1 MRVATS
7 VVHIS
12 FANLTQAI
20 YYAADQGHHVI
31 SMSLGGPF
39 GSSALQ
45 RAIRYAIDRG
55 VILLAAAGNY
65 WPWVVYPAKYDEV
78 IAVAACNCQREVWR
92 YSSKGA
98 AVDVTAPG
106 EEVWVAG
113 AERDGDFVNRRGSGT
128 SFAVAI
134 TAGTC
139 ALWLAHHGRDYLIE
153 RYGAGQLAAVFKEL
167 LITAGVDTP
176 PGWDSTRYGAGILNA
191 QKVLTAALPDT
202 SPAGGV
208 YALHA
213 SAVPTGDRTA
223 LLDYF
228 PDADPTQ
235 LHLALLRLLNTNERH
250 VGSLLDQFGNE
261 LQFHIATNPAVRD
274 IISRLASSEEIDV
287 PQLRQ
292 ELVTNPEFSSQAS
305 KGLQTLLK

>member
-1 MRVATS
+1 
-7 VVHIS
+7 
-12 FANLTQAI
+12 
-20 YYAADQGHHVI
+20 
-31 SMSLGGPF
+31 
-39 GSSALQ
+39 
-45 RAIRYAIDRG
+45 
-55 VILLAAAGNY
+55 
-65 WPWVVYPAKYDEV
+65 
-78 IAVAACNCQREVWR
+78 
-92 YSSKGA
+92 
-98 AVDVTAPG
+98 
-106 EEVWVAG
+106 
-113 AERDGDFVNRRGSGT
+113 
-128 SFAVAI
+128 
-134 TAGTC
+134 
-139 ALWLAHHGRDYLIE
+139 
-153 RYGAGQLAAVFKEL
+153 
-167 LITAGVDTP
+167 
-176 PGWDSTRYGAGILNA
+176 
-191 QKVLTAALPDT
+191 PDT